1 MDIQC
6 NGETIMAG
14 RPHKFNSPEEMQQK
28 IDEYFAYCD
37 ENKKPY
43 IVTGLALHL
52 DTTRELLTDYQ
63 DKDEFYDTI
72 KKAKQKIMEYA
83 ESALFRNSQ
92 VAGVIF
98 NLKNNYSN
106 YYKDKIFTEDET
118 DYTEQE
124 KKLEALRNGDKQ

>member
-1 MDIQC
+1 
-6 NGETIMAG
+6 MAG
-14 RPHKFNSPEEMQQK
+14 RPPKFSSPEEMQVL
-28 IDEYFAYCD
+28 IDEYFTYCD
-37 ENKKPY
+37 ENKRPY
-43 IVTGLALHL
+43 IVTGLALYL
-52 DTTRELLTDYQ
+52 DTSREFLTNYEK
-63 DKDEFYDTI
+63 KDQFFDTI

-124 KKLEALRNGDKQ
+124 KKLEALRNGDK